1 MRHKKVQK
9 RVVAGDKVYNN
20 PLVAKFINYVMA
32 DGKKSVAEKLVYTF
46 FDRLKAKG
54 LDPIETFEK
63 ALATVAP
70 KVELKA
76 RRVGGANYQVPVE
89 VRPER
94 RNALAMRWILEA
106 ARARSNKD
114 FHSFDLKLMAEFLDA
129 IDNKGEA
136 IKKRDNTIR
145 QAEANRAF
153 AHFRW

>member
-1 MRHKKVQK
+1 MRHKKAPKRTVQ
-9 RVVAGDKVYNN
+9 GDKIYNN
-20 PLVAKFINYVMA
+20 VLIAKFINYVMA
-32 DGKKSVAEKLVYTF
+32 DGKKSIAEALVYRF
-46 FDRLKAKG
+46 FDVLKEKG
-54 LDPIETFEK
+54 LDPLETFEK
-63 ALATVAP
+63 AIQTVAP

-94 RNALAMRWILEA
+94 RNALAIRWILEA

-114 FHSFDLKLMAEFLDA
+114 YHSFDQKLVAEFLDA

>member
-1 MRHKKVQK
+1 MRHKKAQK

-20 PLVAKFINYVMA
+20 PLVAKFINYVMV
-32 DGKKSVAEKLVYTF
+32 DGKKSTAEKCVYTF
-46 FDRLKAKG
+46 FDQLKAKG

-106 ARARSNKD
+106 ARARANKD

-129 IDNKGEA
+129 IENKGEA